1 MNNYQL
7 WYHIFKHSTGLAF
20 DRHISRTVH
29 EVSGKPLAY
38 QLLKSYSVTIERASS
53 LGISQGYNENSARDM
68 VLITAKAA
76 VDTVNELSKAYPK
89 HVVQKA
95 MIGRILR
102 GVPWTIHNGGAPGTR
117 SWDKWNRVED
127 RSLECSLS
135 RKWLK
140 SKDII
145 YIS

>member
-1 MNNYQL
+1 ML
-7 WYHIFKHSTGLAF
+7 DKLLA
-20 DRHISRTVH
+20 H
-29 EVSGKPLAY
+29 
-38 QLLKSYSVTIERASS
+38 QLLKSYSAITEQASL
-53 LGISQGYNENSARDM
+53 LGTSRGYNENSAQDM

-76 VDTVNELSKAYPK
+76 VDTINELSKVYPE
-89 HVVQKA
+89 HLVQKA

-102 GVPWTIHNGGAPGTR
+102 GVLWTIHNGGAPGTR
-117 SWDKWNRVED
+117 SLDRWGDAED

-135 RKWLK
+135 SKWLK